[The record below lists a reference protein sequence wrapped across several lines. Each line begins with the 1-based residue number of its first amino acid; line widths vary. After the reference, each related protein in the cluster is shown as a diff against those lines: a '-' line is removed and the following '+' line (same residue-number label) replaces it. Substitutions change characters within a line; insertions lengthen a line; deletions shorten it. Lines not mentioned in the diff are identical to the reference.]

1 MEKINVDMEKF
12 LPTSC
17 VGNAITSE
25 QYVEMLRAMAAF
37 VEAYTTGCKTML
49 EMGLAL
55 GVEMRKRNSEA
66 IECVP
71 EEYKAD
77 KEV

>member
-1 MEKINVDMEKF
+1 MERIDMEKF
-12 LPTSC
+12 LPKPS
-17 VGNAITSE
+17 VGNAITPE
-25 QYVEMLRAMAAF
+25 KYVEMLRAMAEF

-55 GVEMRKRNSEA
+55 GMEMRKRNSEA